1 MERTVKCKGG
11 TNVSLGEVV
20 RAKPGAAFTWGVRAD
35 DPEGGFVSYALDD
48 REAAKHGVKVGER
61 VLVEYSPEGQF
72 ATIVDLRRVAKALG
86 HEVAPVVVF
95 SDTMRDAL
103 KHADRVLEIYGLNVR
118 GCALDYIKTAFEYEC
133 DVDTREQLEAS
144 EAWEEYG
151 ADVMRDDE
159 RTCCGHMSER
169 DVSVLQA
176 EAKELVELAVQEFDT
191 LAEIEEVLK

>member
-1 MERTVKCKGG
+1 MERTVKCMGG

-20 RAKPGAAFTWGVRAD
+20 RAKPGASFNWGVRVD
-35 DPEGGFVSYALDD
+35 DPEGGFVSYALGDEKAF
-48 REAAKHGVKVGER
+48 RLGVNAGDR
-61 VLVEYSPEGQF
+61 VLVEYDPEDQF

-86 HEVAPVVVF
+86 HEVAPVVALP
-95 SDTMRDAL
+95 DGLKDAL
-103 KHADRVLEIYGLNVR
+103 KHADKVLEMYGLNVR

-169 DVSVLQA
+169 DINVLQA
-176 EAKELVELAVQEFDT
+176 EAKELIELAVREFDT
-191 LAEIEEVLK
+191 LEEIEEALK